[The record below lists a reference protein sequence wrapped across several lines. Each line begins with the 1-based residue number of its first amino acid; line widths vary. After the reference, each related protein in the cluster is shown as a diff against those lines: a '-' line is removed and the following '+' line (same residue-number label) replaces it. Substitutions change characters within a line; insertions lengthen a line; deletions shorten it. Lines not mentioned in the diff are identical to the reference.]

1 MSENTMPEVV
11 TSETPA
17 LIQNKKEKKPKRRRL
32 RGRFWRTVRKVIKW
46 LLIVAILLVAGLF
59 ALKAYITTQ
68 ASSGDKSS
76 AYSRSAVQVGAMSD
90 TVYGTGTT
98 SAKNQPNIIA
108 EADGTLTDLRVTIGD
123 SVKAGDVIAVITNDE
138 LDDTITDYE
147 FALWE
152 LDDTIQD
159 TSAGANVLSVRA
171 PIAGRV
177 MALYGEVGEDTL
189 AVFRRE
195 GKLAVISTDGR
206 MKVVVSDVPASA
218 GVKLGDS
225 VQVKGEDFEIEG
237 TVSDLTLQG
246 TQATVTILDDTLP
259 MGAQVTVCSVAGD
272 VLGSGALEVN
282 KPMEVSAYGGT
293 ISAVRAK
300 VGQKVERKDILFG
313 LEDSPLTLTMENLRL
328 QREAAAK
335 DLEDAKAQRESL
347 IVLAP
352 CDGIVA
358 SLAVSEGDAIT
369 SGTVVGSILQGED
382 MKLTI
387 AVDELDVVDVEIG
400 QNVTITIDA
409 LSDLELGGEVYK
421 VAPVGSNSGGV
432 TTYDVELAFDAAG
445 TGVRSG
451 MNATGEIQIA
461 SKSSAMYVPVEAIM
475 TINNQT
481 YVMVEDGGTQTL
493 SSAAQSTDSTNR
505 RSQMGGMGQFPGG
518 AERGERGGSSSGM
531 PQGMDFGSM
540 PQMPEGMDFGSMP
553 DMAGGFDMSQLP
565 EGFTPGSMPQMPGSE
580 SAAQETEEGFS
591 VQRVI
596 DMVTEKAR
604 SAYERVMAWLYE
616 DVELNADTVTGSL
629 VAVEV
634 GMQNDDYAEILSGLS
649 IGQTVLYT
657 ATTENSS
664 SSFSFGGMGGMGG
677 MSMPGMGG
685 GPMGF

>member
-17 LIQNKKEKKPKRRRL
+17 PTQKKKEKKPKRRRM
-32 RGRFWRTVRKVIKW
+32 RGRFWRRAKKLIKW
-46 LLIVAILLVAGLF
+46 MLIVVVLLVAGLF

-68 ASSGDKSS
+68 ASSGDEST
-76 AYSRSAVQVGAMSD
+76 AYSRAAVQVGAMSD

-98 SAKNQPNIIA
+98 SAKNQPNIVA
-108 EADGTLTDLRVTIGD
+108 EADGTLTDLRVAIGD
-123 SVKAGDVIAVITNDE
+123 PVKAGDVIAVITNDE
-138 LDDTITDYE
+138 LDAAITDYE
-147 FALWE
+147 FALWD

-171 PIAGRV
+171 PMAGRV

-195 GKLAVISTDGR
+195 GKLAIISTDGR
-206 MKVVVSDVPASA
+206 MKVVLNDIPVSA
-218 GVKLGDS
+218 GVRLGDT
-225 VQVKGEDFEIEG
+225 VLVKGEDFEMEG
-237 TVSDLTLQG
+237 SVSDLTLQG

-259 MGAQVTVCSVAGD
+259 MGAQVTVYSAAGA
-272 VLGSGALEVN
+272 VLGGGALEVN

-293 ISAVRAK
+293 IAAVRAK
-300 VGQKVERKDILFG
+300 VGQEVDRRDILFG
-313 LEDSPLTLTMENLRL
+313 LEDSPLSLTMENLRL

-335 DLEDAKAQRESL
+335 DLETAKAQRESL

-358 SLAVSEGDAIT
+358 SLAVNEGDAIT

-382 MKLTI
+382 MTLTI

-432 TTYDVELAFDAAG
+432 TTYDVQLAFDAAG

-461 SKSSAMYVPVEAIM
+461 SKQNAVYVPVEALM
-475 TINNQT
+475 TINNRT

-493 SSAAQSTDSTNR
+493 ASASQSRNSTNR
-505 RSQMGGMGQFPGG
+505 RSQMDGMGQFPGSAG
-518 AERGERGGSSSGM
+518 RGERTGNSGG
-531 PQGMDFGSM
+531 M

-553 DMAGGFDMSQLP
+553 DMAGGFDMSRLP
-565 EGFTPGSMPQMPGSE
+565 EGFTPGSMPQMPGDE
-580 SAAQETEEGFS
+580 AAAQEMEEGFS
-591 VQRVI
+591 VRQVI
-596 DMVTEKAR
+596 GTVTQKAR

-616 DVELNADTVTGSL
+616 DVELNADTATGSL

-649 IGQTVLYT
+649 AGQTVLYT
-657 ATTENSS
+657 ATSESS
-664 SSFSFGGMGGMGG
+664 SSGFSFGGRGGMGG
-677 MSMPGMGG
+677 GMGMPSMG
-685 GPMGF
+685 GFMGF